1 MGSKTKQF
9 TQEKLTGTVY
19 TPTGIVQSI
28 LDKCGYSGETI
39 LGKSILDPSCGDGR
53 FLCEIVE
60 RIIKISPKDQLKD
73 NLGFVHGWEIQK
85 GALDQCRAN
94 LDKLVKPFGIKIRWK
109 LELGDALRHIEDN
122 RSLFGEKKS
131 FDFIVGNPPYI
142 RIQHLDEKTRAY
154 IQSNYALCEAGST
167 DIYVAFFELA
177 MSLLSEKGTCGYIT
191 PNTYLFT
198 ATASGLREYFR
209 ANKLIIQLVNYGA
222 IQLFDDAT
230 TYSAITI
237 FGSTQR
243 KHFTFRK
250 AESIDKFRSV
260 QIPFSDL
267 PSAGG
272 SWKLDGGNGVIQSN
286 PAGSLPLG
294 DICDIR
300 VGLAT
305 LCDKAYIFKTSKGKP
320 GLSVAHTKLCG
331 DIEIETELLIPV
343 IKCST
348 AKDCGS
354 LPELRILFPYMKD
367 ASQKKYVIIPEIE
380 LSKKYPKAYDY
391 LLKVR
396 PELDKRDNGRPN
408 DIAWYAF
415 GRSQALDIC
424 QGKKIVFSP
433 MNSRPLFL
441 VSPHEE
447 CFVYSGY
454 FIKYGGDIEAL
465 ASELNSER
473 MVEFINTAG
482 KDMLGGW
489 KGYSKKTIES
499 FPSYLPPGKIL

>member
-19 TPTGIVQSI
+19 TPTPIVQAI
-28 LDKCGYSGETI
+28 LDKCGYSGKEI
-39 LGKSILDPSCGDGR
+39 LGKTILDPACGDGR

-60 RIIKISPKDQLKD
+60 RIIKASPKDQLKK
-73 NLGFVHGWEIQK
+73 NLSFVYGWEIQK
-85 GALDQCRAN
+85 EALDQCRRN
-94 LDKLVKPFGIKIRWK
+94 LDKLVKPFGFKIGWH
-109 LELGDALRHIEDN
+109 LELGDALLHIEDN
-122 RSLFGEKKS
+122 RSLFGEKKNY
-131 FDFIVGNPPYI
+131 DFIVGNPPYI
-142 RIQHLDEKTRAY
+142 RIQHLDEKTRSY
-154 IQSNYALCEAGST
+154 IQSNYALCETGST

-177 MSLLSEKGTCGYIT
+177 ISLLSKNGTCGYIT

-198 ATASGLREYFR
+198 TTARSLREHFQ
-209 ANKLIIQLVNYGA
+209 KKKTLIELVNYGA

-243 KHFTFRK
+243 THFKFSK
-250 AESIDKFRSV
+250 AESKDKFDSV
-260 QIPFSDL
+260 RIPFTDL
-267 PSAGG
+267 PNTGE
-272 SWKLDGGNGVIQSN
+272 SWKLDGRNGVIQSN
-286 PAGSLPLG
+286 PNGSLPLG
-294 DICDIR
+294 DVCDIR

-305 LCDKAYIFKTSKGKP
+305 LCDKAYIFKVSEGKP
-320 GLSVAHTKLCG
+320 GTSIAHTKLCG
-331 DIEIETELLIPV
+331 DIEIESELLLPV

-348 AKDCGS
+348 AKDCRK
-354 LPELRILFPYMKD
+354 LPEFKILFPYRKD
-367 ASQKKYVIIPEIE
+367 ASQKYVIIPESE
-380 LSKKYPKAYDY
+380 LSKKWPKAYNY
-391 LLKVR
+391 LVKVR

-454 FIKYGGDIEAL
+454 FIKYGGDHEAL
-465 ASELNSER
+465 AAELNSER
-473 MVEFINTAG
+473 MVKFINTAG